1 MPEFDLAQS
10 SSLSW
15 PSAALAFQFTFADLF
30 VAASVALVL
39 AYRFGWRSTL
49 GGTLAGAALVLALA
63 AVQDNIGPGLTARW
77 LAPLLLLG
85 LGSYL
90 IYQFMAGLSLR
101 DTDQPVPSGD
111 TVGWNRAPNLPNAV
125 LAAWAALAQGPE
137 IAGGWLG
144 ASASTGAA
152 SASMGLALGLAI
164 LGLLAWACGST
175 GMFRRI
181 PAYALD
187 GVSACMVT
195 AYGSCF
201 LALAIAAA

>member
-1 MPEFDLAQS
+1 MPDLDPAI
-10 SSLSW
+10 LTW
-15 PSAALAFQFTFADLF
+15 PSAALAFQFTFGDLF
-30 VAASVALVL
+30 VAVSVALVL
-39 AYRFGWRSTL
+39 AYRFGWRSAL
-49 GGTLAGAALVLALA
+49 SGTLAGAAMVLALA

-77 LAPLLLLG
+77 LGPLLLLG
-85 LGSYL
+85 LGGYL

-101 DTDQPVPSGD
+101 DTDQPVPAGD
-111 TVGWNRAPNLPNAV
+111 TVGWSRAPSLPNAV

-144 ASASTGAA
+144 ASASTGTA
-152 SASMGLALGLAI
+152 SASMGLLLGLGI

-187 GVSACMVT
+187 GVSACMVA

-201 LALAIAAA
+201 LALAIAAV